1 VTDREEALRKRL
13 NTILIIWLVFLL
25 SLAVYAAVFY
35 IAGEQIKASGG
46 KSEAPVKL
54 LRLVFAG
61 VSVFQIVVSFFLRK
75 KLPGGMLAQS
85 KLLDHAK
92 LRSDE
97 EYNLRIAS
105 SQYLIAVLISLAIS
119 ESIALYG
126 IVLFIL
132 GADYNTLLT
141 FVGISALAMVLH
153 CPRQSELETVA
164 EKLKQG

>member
-1 VTDREEALRKRL
+1 MTDREEPLRKRL
-13 NTILIIWLVFLL
+13 NTILIIWLAFLL

-35 IAGEQIKASGG
+35 IAGAQIKASGG
-46 KSEAPVKL
+46 KSEVPVNL

-61 VSVFQIVVSFFLRK
+61 VSVVQIVISFFLRK

-85 KLLDHAK
+85 KLLDHSK
-92 LRSDE
+92 LRTDDD
-97 EYNLRIAS
+97 YNLRIAG
-105 SQYLIAVLISLAIS
+105 SQYLTAVLISLAIS
-119 ESIALYG
+119 ESVALYG

-141 FVGISALAMVLH
+141 FVSISALAMVLH
-153 CPRQSELETVA
+153 CPRQSEFEGVA

>member
-1 VTDREEALRKRL
+1 MNDRETALRTRL
-13 NTILIIWLVFLL
+13 NTILIIWLAFLL
-25 SLAVYAAVFY
+25 SLGVYALVFY
-35 IAGEQIKASGG
+35 FAGAQIKASGS
-46 KSEAPVKL
+46 KQEVPLDL

-61 VSVFQIVVSFFLRK
+61 VSVVQIVISYFLRK

-85 KLLDHAK
+85 RLLDHSK

-97 EYNLRIAS
+97 EYNLRVAG

-119 ESIALYG
+119 ETVALYG

-141 FVGISALAMVLH
+141 FVGISALAMVFH
-153 CPRQSELETVA
+153 CPRQSEFEGVS